1 MIMNIREKKIS
12 AVQPLNDMV
21 AQVVGCKWSLG
32 VIACVRKGVVRP
44 GAIERAMA
52 GLTAK
57 VLNDSL
63 RKLLRFGVLE
73 RDVFPELPPRVEY
86 RLTDFGERFCRVLDE
101 IGKLEAE
108 LSMLPGIANE
118 IRAGVPRRRAQSA
131 R

>member
-1 MIMNIREKKIS
+1 MIMNIREKKIV
-12 AVQPLNDMV
+12 AARPLGDIV

-32 VIACVRKGVVRP
+32 VIACVRGGIVRP
-44 GAIERAMA
+44 GAIERSME

-63 RKLLRFGVLE
+63 RKLLRLGVLE

-108 LSMLPGIANE
+108 LSMLPGAASYL
-118 IRAGVPRRRAQSA
+118 RAGGARRRTQSA